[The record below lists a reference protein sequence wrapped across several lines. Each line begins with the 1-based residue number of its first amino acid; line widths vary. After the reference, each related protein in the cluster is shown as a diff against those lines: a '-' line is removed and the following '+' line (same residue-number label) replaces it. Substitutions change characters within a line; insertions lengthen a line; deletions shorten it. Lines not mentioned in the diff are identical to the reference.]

1 MYTVAKLEVS
11 ESKLN
16 FYCLVG
22 KRKGFAFF
30 FRTKRG
36 LIVISLTFVCGFII
50 QNRCHGF
57 CAKSCSVVMICS
69 MLIEQWSS
77 G

>member
-30 FRTKRG
+30 FPYQTRSNSHKPDLCLR
-36 LIVISLTFVCGFII
+36 VYNSKSLPRLLRKKL
-50 QNRCHGF
+50 QRCHDLF
-57 CAKSCSVVMICS
+57 YVD
-69 MLIEQWSS
+69 
-77 G
+77 